1 MKVWKT
7 MLAAA
12 LAAAALLGLTACGGG
27 ITNDATVYV
36 QGLLDA
42 NYKGQISQEYI
53 DVVEDM
59 TQEQAEADHAN
70 NLEMEGDYLLT
81 YLAVDM
87 PTDAVIQRA
96 QELVD
101 EIYSHAQYTVADA
114 EQLSGGDI
122 VVEVTISPI
131 EIMPQL
137 TSEFLQETWDTVLS
151 ENGIAT
157 QEQLRQRSAGP
168 AGEPDPPAHLWSGP
182 GRHAPDEGGGR
193 LLFPG
198 GFRAAE
204 AGRDHDRL
212 LRRLRVICPTGVPAA
227 PAAGTF

>member
-70 NLEMEGDYLLT
+70 NLEIEGDYLLT

-131 EIMPQL
+131 EIMPQI
-137 TSEFLQETWDTVLS
+137 TGEFMQETWDAVLS
-151 ENGIAT
+151 ENGITT
-157 QEQLRQRSAGP
+157 QEQLDAQFQAMDEQYAMALMDEVERLIPELTYGTDQVVMLQLKEEDGYYSLV
-168 AGEPDPPAHLWSGP
+168 DSGMQKL
-182 GRHAPDEGGGR
+182 DEVMIDYYG
-193 LLFPG
+193 
-198 GFRAAE
+198 AYA
-204 AGRDHDRL
+204 
-212 LRRLRVICPTGVPAA
+212 
-227 PAAGTF
+227 

>member
-81 YLAVDM
+81 YLAVEM
-87 PTDAVIQRA
+87 PTDAVTQRA

-131 EIMPQL
+131 EIMPQI
-137 TSEFLQETWDTVLS
+137 TGEFMQETWDAVLS
-151 ENGIAT
+151 ENGITT
-157 QEQLRQRSAGP
+157 QEQLDAQFQAMDEQYAMALMDEVERLIPELTYGTDQVVMLQLKEEDGYYSLV
-168 AGEPDPPAHLWSGP
+168 DSGLQKL
-182 GRHAPDEGGGR
+182 DEIMIDYYG
-193 LLFPG
+193 
-198 GFRAAE
+198 AYA
-204 AGRDHDRL
+204 
-212 LRRLRVICPTGVPAA
+212 
-227 PAAGTF
+227 

>member
-1 MKVWKT
+1 
-7 MLAAA
+7 
-12 LAAAALLGLTACGGG
+12 
-27 ITNDATVYV
+27 
-36 QGLLDA
+36 
-42 NYKGQISQEYI
+42 
-53 DVVEDM
+53 
-59 TQEQAEADHAN
+59 
-70 NLEMEGDYLLT
+70 
-81 YLAVDM
+81 M

-157 QEQLRQRSAGP
+157 QEQLDAQYQALDEQYANVLLDQLESLIPQLTYGQDQVVMLQMKEED
-168 AGEPDPPAHLWSGP
+168 GYYSLVDSGLQKL
-182 GRHAPDEGGGR
+182 DEIMIDYYG
-193 LLFPG
+193 
-198 GFRAAE
+198 AYA
-204 AGRDHDRL
+204 
-212 LRRLRVICPTGVPAA
+212 
-227 PAAGTF
+227 

>member
-12 LAAAALLGLTACGGG
+12 LAAAYLLGLTACGGG

-81 YLAVDM
+81 YLAVEM
-87 PTDAVIQRA
+87 PTDAVTQRA

-101 EIYSHAQYTVADA
+101 EIYSHAQYTVVDA

-131 EIMPQL
+131 EIMPQI
-137 TSEFLQETWDTVLS
+137 TGEFMQETWDAVLS
-151 ENGIAT
+151 ENGITT
-157 QEQLRQRSAGP
+157 QEQLDAQFQAMDEQYAMALMDEVERLIPELTYGTDQVVMLQLKEEDGYYSLV
-168 AGEPDPPAHLWSGP
+168 DSGLQKL
-182 GRHAPDEGGGR
+182 DEIMIDYYG
-193 LLFPG
+193 
-198 GFRAAE
+198 AY
-204 AGRDHDRL
+204 
-212 LRRLRVICPTGVPAA
+212 V
-227 PAAGTF
+227 

>member
-81 YLAVDM
+81 YLAVEM
-87 PTDAVIQRA
+87 PTDAVTQRA

-131 EIMPQL
+131 EIMPQI
-137 TSEFLQETWDTVLS
+137 TGEFMQETWDAVLS
-151 ENGIAT
+151 ENGITT
-157 QEQLRQRSAGP
+157 QEQLDAQFQAMDEQYAMALMDEVERLIPELTYGTDQVVMLQLKEEDGYYSLV
-168 AGEPDPPAHLWSGP
+168 DSGLQKL
-182 GRHAPDEGGGR
+182 DEIMIDYYG
-193 LLFPG
+193 
-198 GFRAAE
+198 AY
-204 AGRDHDRL
+204 
-212 LRRLRVICPTGVPAA
+212 V
-227 PAAGTF
+227 

>member
-81 YLAVDM
+81 YLAVEM
-87 PTDAVIQRA
+87 PTDAVTQRA

-131 EIMPQL
+131 EIMPQI
-137 TSEFLQETWDTVLS
+137 TGEFMQETWDAVLS
-151 ENGIAT
+151 ENGITT
-157 QEQLRQRSAGP
+157 QEQLDAQFQAMDEQYAMALMDEVERLIPELTYGTDQVVMLQLKEEDGYYSLV
-168 AGEPDPPAHLWSGP
+168 DSGMQKL
-182 GRHAPDEGGGR
+182 DEVMIDYYG
-193 LLFPG
+193 
-198 GFRAAE
+198 AYA
-204 AGRDHDRL
+204 
-212 LRRLRVICPTGVPAA
+212 
-227 PAAGTF
+227 

>member
-12 LAAAALLGLTACGGG
+12 LAAASLLGLTACGGG

-81 YLAVDM
+81 YLAVEM
-87 PTDAVIQRA
+87 PTDAVTTSWWR
-96 QELVD
+96 
-101 EIYSHAQYTVADA
+101 
-114 EQLSGGDI
+114 
-122 VVEVTISPI
+122 SPS
-131 EIMPQL
+131 PP
-137 TSEFLQETWDTVLS
+137 
-151 ENGIAT
+151 
-157 QEQLRQRSAGP
+157 LRSCPRSP
-168 AGEPDPPAHLWSGP
+168 ASSCRRP
-182 GRHAPDEGGGR
+182 GTPS
-193 LLFPG
+193 
-198 GFRAAE
+198 
-204 AGRDHDRL
+204 
-212 LRRLRVICPTGVPAA
+212 
-227 PAAGTF
+227 

>member
-12 LAAAALLGLTACGGG
+12 LAAASLLGLTACGGG

-70 NLEMEGDYLLT
+70 NLEIEGDYLLT
-81 YLAVDM
+81 YLAVEM
-87 PTDAVIQRA
+87 PTDAVTQRA

-131 EIMPQL
+131 EIMPQI
-137 TSEFLQETWDTVLS
+137 TGEFMQETWDAVLS
-151 ENGIAT
+151 ENGITT
-157 QEQLRQRSAGP
+157 QEQLDAQFQAMDEQYAMALMDEVERLIPELTYGTDQVVMLQLKEEDGYYSLV
-168 AGEPDPPAHLWSGP
+168 DSGLQKL
-182 GRHAPDEGGGR
+182 DEIMIDYYG
-193 LLFPG
+193 
-198 GFRAAE
+198 AY
-204 AGRDHDRL
+204 
-212 LRRLRVICPTGVPAA
+212 V
-227 PAAGTF
+227 

>member
-70 NLEMEGDYLLT
+70 NLEIEGDYLLT

-157 QEQLRQRSAGP
+157 QEQLDAQYQALDEQYANVLLDQLESLIPQLTYGQDQVVMLQMKED
-168 AGEPDPPAHLWSGP
+168 GYYSLVDSGLQKL
-182 GRHAPDEGGGR
+182 DEIMIDYYG
-193 LLFPG
+193 
-198 GFRAAE
+198 AYA
-204 AGRDHDRL
+204 
-212 LRRLRVICPTGVPAA
+212 
-227 PAAGTF
+227 